1 LRRGQTYP
9 ERVSELADLRWFL
22 VFNGIADRWLG
33 PFEADGWQLIYRDP
47 AYGMLGILPAD
58 GGQAATIDDARRLAD
73 VAAFD
78 HDAPVGISPAVEG
91 VFSDAV
97 PGDPAAAP
105 PLQPIQPFE
114 GPWTMSYWQW
124 ANVAY
129 AAAAELRF
137 NGSYVIRYDDET
149 GRAKARVE
157 WHEPQR
163 RSDRLASRHGVTATA
178 GEFSVRHPNPR
189 RAPAWARRCIA
200 GAQRAA
206 AAIRQTALPRRRAL
220 GANPAACRPG
230 S

>member
-1 LRRGQTYP
+1 MRAQRSLRAVDCTVESNLRGRSTRDALRRGQTYP

-33 PFEADGWQLIYRDP
+33 PFEADGWQLIYGDP

-58 GGQAATIDDARRLAD
+58 GGKAATIDDARWLAD

-91 VFSDAV
+91 VFPDAV

-124 ANVAY
+124 ANAAY

-149 GRAKARVE
+149 GGPGHPLRE
-157 WHEPQR
+157 
-163 RSDRLASRHGVTATA
+163 T
-178 GEFSVRHPNPR
+178 VR
-189 RAPAWARRCIA
+189 WARRADRPVRDGGSPGRC
-200 GAQRAA
+200 
-206 AAIRQTALPRRRAL
+206 L
-220 GANPAACRPG
+220 G
-230 S
+230 